1 MEEAEVGVVVRQ
13 EWVSEARP
21 ELWCEGALARLSI
34 RRQAVAG
41 RRRVAVPTL
50 AKALHGVVDAHAS
63 KLREE
68 DGSLSVNSLRRDEDR
83 ETAMLSDIR
92 SAAAEHGDETR
103 ADAVEAAVNRVLAT
117 NKQRAFAARDHE
129 TPG

>member
-41 RRRVAVPTL
+41 RRRVAVPLRLL
-50 AKALHGVVDAHAS
+50 AEPLQSMPREWTGVAWDTVY
-63 KLREE
+63 
-68 DGSLSVNSLRRDEDR
+68 
-83 ETAMLSDIR
+83 
-92 SAAAEHGDETR
+92 
-103 ADAVEAAVNRVLAT
+103 
-117 NKQRAFAARDHE
+117 
-129 TPG
+129 